1 MQRQPDLNRRR
12 FLTVGA
18 GTALAATLGAPQTSQ
33 AERAPETPSNATVK
47 FSLFADL
54 HHCPGS
60 FYSEAPRRLKEIQER
75 AVREKCSFIIHCGD
89 FCHNPKKE
97 REFVESY
104 QNFEIPSYHTC
115 GNHDFD
121 GCSDAETF
129 AAYKLD
135 KGYYYFDRDGFRFVV
150 LDGNYFRNDDG
161 TFAHY
166 ANGNYFKYK
175 GSAISIIP
183 PDQLAWFAETLSTS
197 PFPCAT
203 FIHQSFERERGG
215 VANWREIR
223 EIIDGV
229 NKKTPGRVR
238 LCCNGHHHRDFIR
251 ILNDVVYFDV
261 NSTTH
266 EWLNVRHNLFPKEL
280 CDQADNMNHT
290 VLYNDPVH
298 AVVTMSADGS
308 IEIAGMESSMFMGV
322 TPEKAGANFAD
333 SSGRPVFPSVQS
345 FKAKFSY

>member
-1 MQRQPDLNRRR
+1 MRRQRDLNRRR

-18 GTALAATLGAPQTSQ
+18 GTAFAATLGRTTQ
-33 AERAPETPSNATVK
+33 AETAPETPSNATVK
-47 FSLFADL
+47 FSLFSDL
-54 HHCPGS
+54 HHCPDS
-60 FYSEAPRRLKEIQER
+60 FYSEGPRRLKTIQER

-89 FCHNPKKE
+89 LCHNPKKE

-104 QNFEIPSYHTC
+104 QNFAIPSYHAC

-121 GCSDAETF
+121 GCSFEETL
-129 AAYKLD
+129 AAYGLD

-150 LDGNYFRNDDG
+150 LDGNYFRADDG
-161 TFAHY
+161 TFTHY
-166 ANGNYFKYK
+166 SNGNYFQYK
-175 GSAISIIP
+175 GSAISILP
-183 PDQLAWFAETLSTS
+183 PEQLAWFAETLSTS

-215 VANWREIR
+215 IANWREIR

-229 NKKTPGRVR
+229 NRKTPGRVR

-251 ILNDVVYFDV
+251 VLNDVVYFDV

-266 EWLNVRHNLFPKEL
+266 EWLNVRHDLFPEEL
-280 CDQADNMNHT
+280 SKKYANMGRT
-290 VLYNDPVH
+290 VIFNDPVH
-298 AVVTMSADGS
+298 AIVTMSADGT
-308 IEIAGMESSMFMGV
+308 IAIDGMESSMFMGV
-322 TPEKAGANFAD
+322 TTEKAGAAFAD
-333 SSGRPVFPSVQS
+333 GSGRPVFPSVQS